1 MTNQEQDS
9 QTPDLSVEHRMIGE
23 VAVVKILGEVDG
35 TTAGQL
41 ADAVQAG
48 LDRTRANYCI
58 LDLTDVEFL
67 GGAGL
72 KTLAATNLEAEI
84 RREPL
89 RIVVDANRPVIRPLE
104 ITGLEYVLELYH
116 TVEEALA
123 GKERPL

>member
-1 MTNQEQDS
+1 
-9 QTPDLSVEHRMIGE
+9 MIGD
-23 VAVVKILGEVDG
+23 VAVVAIWGEVDA
-35 TTAGQL
+35 TTAPQL
-41 ADAVQAG
+41 AAAVQAG
-48 LDRTRANYCI
+48 LDRTRARYCI

-104 ITGLEYVLELYH
+104 ISGLEEVLALYH

-123 GKERPL
+123 G

>member
-1 MTNQEQDS
+1 MTDHEQQS
-9 QTPDLSVEHRMIGE
+9 RTPDLRIEHRMIGD
-23 VAVVKILGEVDG
+23 VAVVAIQGEVDG
-35 TTAGQL
+35 STANQL
-41 ADAVQAG
+41 ADAVQTG
-48 LDRTRANYCI
+48 LDRTRALYCI

-72 KTLAATNLEAEI
+72 QTLAATNLEAAV

-104 ITGLEYVLELYH
+104 ISGLEKILALYH

-123 GKERPL
+123 GEPEA